1 MFSLRQLKRF
11 LPKSDETEILSVKEV
26 IHIKIKEKIKKWLF
40 SAEIQRINQ
49 LEKQIE
55 ESTNRLRLASIQ
67 LGNSEKEI
75 EECRRLLTQF
85 IDIGVD
91 VGFHSDDHSWAV
103 ICIAGKPEYV
113 KFMPLAHKDA
123 KCVLDFLKQFQYSRQ
138 VIDSPFAFREMVR
151 DRILR

>member
-1 MFSLRQLKRF
+1 M
-11 LPKSDETEILSVKEV
+11 
-26 IHIKIKEKIKKWLF
+26 IHIKIKEKIKEWLF
-40 SAEIQRINQ
+40 SDEIQRINQLEKHAEIQRINQ

-67 LGNSEKEI
+67 LDNSKKET

-85 IDIGVD
+85 IDMGID
-91 VGFHSDDHSWAV
+91 VGFSSDDHSWAV

-113 KFMPLAHKDA
+113 KFMPLTHKDA
-123 KCVLDFLKQFQYSRQ
+123 RCVLDFLKRFQYSRQ
-138 VIDSPFAFREMVR
+138 VIDSPFAFREMVK

>member
-1 MFSLRQLKRF
+1 MLR
-11 LPKSDETEILSVKEV
+11 
-26 IHIKIKEKIKKWLF
+26 IK
-40 SAEIQRINQ
+40 Q

-85 IDIGVD
+85 VDIGVD

-103 ICIAGKPEYV
+103 ICIAGKTEYV

-123 KCVLDFLKQFQYSRQ
+123 RYVLDFLKQFQYSRQ
-138 VIDSPFAFREMVR
+138 VIDSPFAFREMVK

>member
-1 MFSLRQLKRF
+1 M
-11 LPKSDETEILSVKEV
+11 
-26 IHIKIKEKIKKWLF
+26 IHIKIKERIKKWLF
-40 SAEIQRINQ
+40 SSEIQKINQ

-55 ESTNRLRLASIQ
+55 DSTNRLRLASVQ

-75 EECRRLLTQF
+75 EECRKLLTQF
-85 IDIGVD
+85 IDMGVD

-138 VIDSPFAFREMVR
+138 VIDSPFAFREMVK
-151 DRILR
+151 DRILK

>member
-1 MFSLRQLKRF
+1 M
-11 LPKSDETEILSVKEV
+11 ILKEV
-26 IHIKIKEKIKKWLF
+26 IHIKIKEKIKEWLL
-40 SAEIQRINQ
+40 SSEMLRIKQ

-85 IDIGVD
+85 VDMGVD
-91 VGFHSDDHSWAV
+91 VGFRSDDHSWAV

-138 VIDSPFAFREMVR
+138 VVDSPFAFREMVR
-151 DRILR
+151 DRIFK

>member
-1 MFSLRQLKRF
+1 M
-11 LPKSDETEILSVKEV
+11 D
-26 IHIKIKEKIKKWLF
+26 IKIKEKIKEWLF
-40 SAEIQRINQ
+40 SSEILKIKQ

-85 IDIGVD
+85 VDMGVD
-91 VGFHSDDHSWAV
+91 VGFHSGEHSWAV

-113 KFMPLAHKDA
+113 KFMPLVHKDA
-123 KCVLDFLKQFQYSRQ
+123 EYVLHFLKQFQYSRQ
-138 VIDSPFAFREMVR
+138 VIDSPFAFREMIEG
-151 DRILR
+151 RILK

>member
-1 MFSLRQLKRF
+1 M
-11 LPKSDETEILSVKEV
+11 

-49 LEKQIE
+49 FENQIE

-85 IDIGVD
+85 VDMGVD

-138 VIDSPFAFREMVR
+138 VIDSPFAFRERVR
-151 DRILR
+151 DRIFK

>member
-1 MFSLRQLKRF
+1 M
-11 LPKSDETEILSVKEV
+11 
-26 IHIKIKEKIKKWLF
+26 IHIKIKEKIKECLF

-55 ESTNRLRLASIQ
+55 DSTNRLRLASIQ

-85 IDIGVD
+85 VDMGVD

-113 KFMPLAHKDA
+113 KFMPLAYKDA

-151 DRILR
+151 DRIFK

>member
-1 MFSLRQLKRF
+1 M
-11 LPKSDETEILSVKEV
+11 IY
-26 IHIKIKEKIKKWLF
+26 IKIKERIKKWLL
-40 SAEIQRINQ
+40 SSEIQRINQ

-55 ESTNRLRLASIQ
+55 GSTNRLRLASVQ

-75 EECRRLLTQF
+75 EECRKLLTQF
-85 IDIGVD
+85 VDMGVD

-138 VIDSPFAFREMVR
+138 VIDSPFAFREMVK
-151 DRILR
+151 DRILK

>member
-1 MFSLRQLKRF
+1 M
-11 LPKSDETEILSVKEV
+11 

-40 SAEIQRINQ
+40 STEIQRINQ

-67 LGNSEKEI
+67 LGKSEKEI

-85 IDIGVD
+85 VDIGVD

-151 DRILR
+151 DRIFK

>member
-1 MFSLRQLKRF
+1 M
-11 LPKSDETEILSVKEV
+11 
-26 IHIKIKEKIKKWLF
+26 IHIKIKEKIKEWLF
-40 SAEIQRINQ
+40 SSEILRIKQ

-85 IDIGVD
+85 VDIGVD

-103 ICIAGKPEYV
+103 ICIAGKTEYV

>member
-1 MFSLRQLKRF
+1 M
-11 LPKSDETEILSVKEV
+11 V
-26 IHIKIKEKIKKWLF
+26 HIKIKEKIKEWLF
-40 SAEIQRINQ
+40 SSEMLRIKQ

-85 IDIGVD
+85 VDIGVD

-151 DRILR
+151 DRIFK

>member
-1 MFSLRQLKRF
+1 MVEETGRK
-11 LPKSDETEILSVKEV
+11 LPLNRNFIYKKEV
-26 IHIKIKEKIKKWLF
+26 VHIKIKEKIKKWLF
-40 SAEIQRINQ
+40 SDEIQRIKQ

-67 LGNSEKEI
+67 LDNSKKET

-85 IDIGVD
+85 VDMGVD

-123 KCVLDFLKQFQYSRQ
+123 KYVFDFLKQFQYSRQ

-151 DRILR
+151 DGIFK

>member
-1 MFSLRQLKRF
+1 M
-11 LPKSDETEILSVKEV
+11 ILKEV
-26 IHIKIKEKIKKWLF
+26 IHIKIKEKIKEWLF
-40 SAEIQRINQ
+40 SSEMLRIKQ

-55 ESTNRLRLASIQ
+55 ESTSRLRSASIQ

-85 IDIGVD
+85 VDMGVD
-91 VGFHSDDHSWAV
+91 VGFHSDNHSWAV

-123 KCVLDFLKQFQYSRQ
+123 KCVLGFLKQFQYSRQ

-151 DRILR
+151 DRIFK

>member
-1 MFSLRQLKRF
+1 MLRI
-11 LPKSDETEILSVKEV
+11 T
-26 IHIKIKEKIKKWLF
+26 
-40 SAEIQRINQ
+40 Q

-85 IDIGVD
+85 VDIGVD

-113 KFMPLAHKDA
+113 KFMPLEYKDA

-138 VIDSPFAFREMVR
+138 VIDSPFAFKEMVR
-151 DRILR
+151 DRIFK

>member
-1 MFSLRQLKRF
+1 MN
-11 LPKSDETEILSVKEV
+11 
-26 IHIKIKEKIKKWLF
+26 IKIKEKIKEWLF
-40 SAEIQRINQ
+40 SSEMLRIKQ

-55 ESTNRLRLASIQ
+55 ESTSRLRSASIQ
-67 LGNSEKEI
+67 LCNSEKEI

-85 IDIGVD
+85 VDMGVD
-91 VGFHSDDHSWAV
+91 VDFHSDDHSWAV

-151 DRILR
+151 DRIFK

>member
-1 MFSLRQLKRF
+1 MFF
-11 LPKSDETEILSVKEV
+11 
-26 IHIKIKEKIKKWLF
+26 
-40 SAEIQRINQ
+40 AEIQRINQ

-55 ESTNRLRLASIQ
+55 DSTNRLRLASIQ
-67 LGNSEKEI
+67 LGNSEREI

-85 IDIGVD
+85 VDMGVD

-151 DRILR
+151 DRIFK

>member
-1 MFSLRQLKRF
+1 M
-11 LPKSDETEILSVKEV
+11 ILKEV
-26 IHIKIKEKIKKWLF
+26 IHIKIKEKIKEWLF
-40 SAEIQRINQ
+40 SSEILRIKQ

-85 IDIGVD
+85 VDIGVD

-113 KFMPLAHKDA
+113 KFMPLTHKDA
-123 KCVLDFLKQFQYSRQ
+123 RCVLDFLKQFQYSRQ
-138 VIDSPFAFREMVR
+138 VIDSPFAFKKMIE
-151 DRILR
+151 DRILK

>member
-1 MFSLRQLKRF
+1 M
-11 LPKSDETEILSVKEV
+11 
-26 IHIKIKEKIKKWLF
+26 IHIKIKEKIKEWLF
-40 SAEIQRINQ
+40 SSEMLRIKQ

-67 LGNSEKEI
+67 LDQSKKEI
-75 EECRRLLTQF
+75 EECRKLLTQF
-85 IDIGVD
+85 VD
-91 VGFHSDDHSWAV
+91 MGDDVDFHSDDTSRAV

-151 DRILR
+151 DRIFK

>member
-1 MFSLRQLKRF
+1 M
-11 LPKSDETEILSVKEV
+11 VY
-26 IHIKIKEKIKKWLF
+26 IKIKEKIKEWLF
-40 SAEIQRINQ
+40 SSEMLRIKQ

-85 IDIGVD
+85 VDIGVD

-103 ICIAGKPEYV
+103 VCIAGKPEYV
-113 KFMPLAHKDA
+113 KFMPLVHKDA

-151 DRILR
+151 DRIFK

>member
-1 MFSLRQLKRF
+1 M
-11 LPKSDETEILSVKEV
+11 
-26 IHIKIKEKIKKWLF
+26 IHIKIKEKIKEWLF
-40 SAEIQRINQ
+40 SSEMLRIKQ

-85 IDIGVD
+85 VDMGVD

-123 KCVLDFLKQFQYSRQ
+123 KCVLDFLKQFQYSSDGDSWFE
-138 VIDSPFAFREMVR
+138 VIHYQAKCQKWKRLNHLVVGWLELPSK
-151 DRILR
+151 RIQ

>member
-1 MFSLRQLKRF
+1 M
-11 LPKSDETEILSVKEV
+11 D
-26 IHIKIKEKIKKWLF
+26 IKIKEKIKEWLF
-40 SAEIQRINQ
+40 SSEMLRIKQ

-85 IDIGVD
+85 VDMGVD

-103 ICIAGKPEYV
+103 ICIAGQPEYV

-138 VIDSPFAFREMVR
+138 VIDSPFAFKRMIE
-151 DRILR
+151 DRILK

>member
-1 MFSLRQLKRF
+1 MLR
-11 LPKSDETEILSVKEV
+11 
-26 IHIKIKEKIKKWLF
+26 IK
-40 SAEIQRINQ
+40 Q

-85 IDIGVD
+85 VDIGVD

-151 DRILR
+151 DRIFK

>member
-1 MFSLRQLKRF
+1 M
-11 LPKSDETEILSVKEV
+11 
-26 IHIKIKEKIKKWLF
+26 IHIKIKEKIKEWLF
-40 SAEIQRINQ
+40 SSEMIRIKQ

-55 ESTNRLRLASIQ
+55 ESTNRVRLASIQ

-75 EECRRLLTQF
+75 EECRSLVTQF
-85 IDIGVD
+85 VDIGVD
-91 VGFHSDDHSWAV
+91 VGFHSDDYSWAV

-113 KFMPLAHKDA
+113 KFMPLARKDA

-151 DRILR
+151 DRILK

>member
-1 MFSLRQLKRF
+1 M
-11 LPKSDETEILSVKEV
+11 
-26 IHIKIKEKIKKWLF
+26 IHIKIKERIKEWLF
-40 SAEIQRINQ
+40 SSEIQRINQ

-55 ESTNRLRLASIQ
+55 DSTNRLRLASIQ

-85 IDIGVD
+85 VDMGVD

-113 KFMPLAHKDA
+113 KFMPLTHKDV

-138 VIDSPFAFREMVR
+138 IIDSPFAFREMVK
-151 DRILR
+151 DRILK